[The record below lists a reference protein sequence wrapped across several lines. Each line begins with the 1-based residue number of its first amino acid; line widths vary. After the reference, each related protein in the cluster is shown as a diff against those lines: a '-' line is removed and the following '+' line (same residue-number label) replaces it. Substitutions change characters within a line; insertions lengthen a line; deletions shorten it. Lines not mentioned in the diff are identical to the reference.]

1 MAQANS
7 SSCSSKSA
15 VPGVW
20 TIFMVVGRRFDVS
33 TIVKRRFN
41 ARDDETVMT
50 SVLNLATKNS
60 AAMR

>member
-50 SVLNLATKNS
+50 SV
-60 AAMR
+60 